1 MNEKTQKKTSG
12 VLPFGKHLKTVLE
25 KHGLQRKALVS
36 VISESHLSEIMKGRK
51 KLSREKLE
59 NIARFINVP
68 VADLI
73 GPTDY
78 EDFRAGERL
87 LLYCPN
93 QDCESAISVNITDE
107 YTGCCRTEFRDFGR
121 FPGIDHHGPITHCPR
136 CG

>member
-59 NIARFINVP
+59 NIARFINVS

-78 EDFRAGERL
+78 EDFRADERL

-93 QDCESAISVNITDE
+93 QDCEKI
-107 YTGCCRTEFRDFGR
+107 GR
-121 FPGIDHHGPITHCPR
+121 AHV
-136 CG
+136 